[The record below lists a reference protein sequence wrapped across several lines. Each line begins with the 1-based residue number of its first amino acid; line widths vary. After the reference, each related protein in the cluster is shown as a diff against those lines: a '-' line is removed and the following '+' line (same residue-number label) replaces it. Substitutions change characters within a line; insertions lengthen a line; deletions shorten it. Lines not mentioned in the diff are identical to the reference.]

1 MPFMAKPAPSVMD
14 KIVSLCKR
22 RGFVFPASEIYGGQ
36 GSTYDWGPLGVE
48 LKKRV
53 KDAWWESLVYARQDV
68 VGIDSAIIQSPQVWV
83 TSGHVGGFSDPLID
97 NKTSKQRYRA
107 DHLVEGKIEK
117 YRKKG
122 RTKDEEALTAKLA
135 AAMNDNAALRDLIIE
150 CKIKCPVSGTDDW
163 TDVRQFN
170 LMFETHVGAMR
181 DSSSV
186 AYLRPETA
194 QGIFINFNNVVTSS
208 RKKLPFGIAQIG
220 KSFRNEITPG
230 NFVFRTREFEQMEM
244 EFFCRPEEAPKWYA
258 YWQEKRFQW
267 YLDCGVSAEKLRMR
281 EHEQDE
287 LAHYADACCDVEYL
301 FPFGW
306 SELEGVANRTDYDLK
321 KHSEVS
327 GEHLT
332 WFDQENNEHIT
343 PYVIEPA
350 AGCDRTAMTFL
361 VDAYD
366 EEGEGKSMR
375 VVLRFHPKI
384 APVTVAVFPLVK
396 KDGMTEKAAEI
407 EAMLRPHFRTAIE
420 ENQSIGRRYRRQD
433 EIGTP
438 FCITVDGETAEDGCV
453 TLRDRD
459 CMSQS
464 RVKVEDLVATMNEKI
479 GLWTRPQPTE
489 IDG

>member
-1 MPFMAKPAPSVMD
+1 MGKSSPSIMD
-14 KIVSLCKR
+14 KVVSLCKR

-53 KDAWWESLVYARQDV
+53 KDAWWHSLVYSRRDV
-68 VGIDSAIIQSPQVWV
+68 VGLDSAIIQSPKVWE
-83 TSGHVGGFSDPLID
+83 TSGHVGGFADPLID

-107 DHLVEGKIEK
+107 DHLIESKIEK
-117 YRKKG
+117 YRKRG
-122 RTKDEEALTAKLA
+122 RDKDAESLAKKLASVINDNEAL
-135 AAMNDNAALRDLIIE
+135 RELIVD

-194 QGIFINFNNVVTSS
+194 QGIFINFSNVLTSS

-244 EFFCRPEEAPKWYA
+244 EFFCRPEEASEWQE
-258 YWQEKRFQW
+258 YWQEERLKW
-267 YLDCGVSAEKLRMR
+267 YVDHGVNVEKLRLR
-281 EHEQDE
+281 KHSQDE
-287 LAHYADACCDVEYL
+287 LAHYADACSDIEYL

-306 SELEGVANRTDYDLK
+306 SELEGIANRTDYDLK
-321 KHSEVS
+321 KHSEAS

-332 WFDQENNEHIT
+332 WFDQENNTHVT

-350 AGCDRTAMTFL
+350 AGCDRAAMTFL

-366 EEGEGKSMR
+366 EEGEGKNKR

-384 APVTVAVFPLVK
+384 APITVAVFPLVK
-396 KDGMTEKAAEI
+396 KEGMPEKALEV
-407 EAMLRPHFRTAIE
+407 EKMLRQNFRTAIE

-438 FCITVDGETAEDGCV
+438 FCVTVDGETSVDNAV
-453 TLRDRD
+453 TLRERD
-459 CMSQS
+459 SMSQE
-464 RVKVEDLVATMNEKI
+464 RVLINELPLKLQEKI
-479 GLWTRPQPTE
+479 SFWKR
-489 IDG
+489 

>member
-1 MPFMAKPAPSVMD
+1 MAKPAPNVMD

-48 LKKRV
+48 LKRRV
-53 KDAWWESLVYARQDV
+53 KDAWWEAMVYSRQDI
-68 VGIDSAIIQSPQVWV
+68 VGLDSAIIQSPDVWRA
-83 TSGHVGGFSDPLID
+83 SGHVGGFSDPLID
-97 NKTSKQRYRA
+97 NKTSKARYRA
-107 DHLVEGKIEK
+107 DHLVEKKIEK

-122 RTKDEEALTAKLA
+122 KMDRVDALTAKLNA
-135 AAMNDNAALRDLIIE
+135 VISDNEGLRQLIMDE
-150 CKIKCPVSGTDDW
+150 KIKCPVSGTDDW

-170 LMFETHVGAMR
+170 LMFETHVGALQ
-181 DSSSV
+181 DSASV

-194 QGIFINFNNVVTSS
+194 QGIFINFNNVVTST

-244 EFFCRPEEAPKWYA
+244 EFFCRPEEAPKWYD
-258 YWQEKRFQW
+258 YWQKERFQW
-267 YLDCGVSAEKLRMR
+267 YLDYGVNPEKLRMR

-287 LAHYADACCDVEYL
+287 LAHYAAGCGDVEYL

-306 SELEGVANRTDYDLK
+306 SELEGIANRTDYDLK
-321 KHSEVS
+321 KHSEAS
-327 GEHLT
+327 GTSLT
-332 WFDQENNEHIT
+332 WFDNQTNEHIS

-366 EEGEGKSMR
+366 EEGEGKEQR

-396 KDGMTEKAAEI
+396 KDGMPEKAAEV
-407 EAMLRPHFRTAIE
+407 ESMLRREFRTAIE

-438 FCITVDGETAEDGCV
+438 FCVTIDGESLTDGTV
-453 TLRDRD
+453 TLRERD
-459 CMSQS
+459 SMAQERVAVDQLIAVMQS
-464 RVKVEDLVATMNEKI
+464 KMDS
-479 GLWTRPQPTE
+479 WTRPQPAALSS
-489 IDG
+489 

>member
-1 MPFMAKPAPSVMD
+1 MAKPAPSVMD

-53 KDAWWESLVYARQDV
+53 KDAWWGALVYDRQDV
-68 VGIDSAIIQSPQVWV
+68 VGLDSAIIQSPEVWR

-107 DHLVEGKIEK
+107 DHLVETKIAK
-117 YRKKG
+117 YEKKG
-122 RTKDEEALTAKLA
+122 KTQKAEALLAKLNVA
-135 AAMNDNAALRDLIIE
+135 VGDNDVLRQLILDE
-150 CKIKCPVSGTDDW
+150 GIKCPVSGTDDW

-170 LMFETHVGAMR
+170 LMFETHVGAMK
-181 DSSSV
+181 DSASV

-194 QGIFINFNNVVTSS
+194 QGIFINFNNVVESS

-244 EFFCRPEEAPKWYA
+244 EFFCHPAEAQTWYEF
-258 YWQEKRFQW
+258 WQKERFQW
-267 YLDCGVSAEKLRMR
+267 YLKYGVDVEKLRMR
-281 EHEQDE
+281 EHAADE
-287 LAHYADACCDVEYL
+287 LAHYADACSDVEYL

-306 SELEGVANRTDYDLK
+306 SELEGVANRTDYDLT
-321 KHSEVS
+321 KHSEAS
-327 GEHLT
+327 GKKLA
-332 WFDQENNEHIT
+332 WFDQEAGEWVT

-366 EEGEGKSMR
+366 EEGEGKNQR
-375 VVLRFHPKI
+375 VVLRFHPQI
-384 APVTVAVFPLVK
+384 APITVAVFPLVK
-396 KDGMTEKAAEI
+396 KEGMPEKAE
-407 EAMLRPHFRTAIE
+407 EVEQMLRPMFRTQIE
-420 ENQSIGRRYRRQD
+420 YNQSIGRRYRRQD

-438 FCITVDGETAEDGCV
+438 FCITVDGETATDASV
-453 TLRDRD
+453 TVRERDTMDQQRVAIVD
-459 CMSQS
+459 LASFLQDKMSTWQ
-464 RVKVEDLVATMNEKI
+464 RFTPVEPE
-479 GLWTRPQPTE
+479 PE
-489 IDG
+489 S

>member
-1 MPFMAKPAPSVMD
+1 MSKPQPALMD

-48 LKKRV
+48 LKRRV
-53 KDAWWESLVYARQDV
+53 KDAWWSSMVYDRQDV
-68 VGIDSAIIQSPQVWV
+68 VGLDSAIIQSPDVWRA
-83 TSGHVGGFSDPLID
+83 SGHVGGFSDPLID

-122 RTKDEEALTAKLA
+122 RTDKAEALQAKLGVA
-135 AAMNDNAALRDLIIE
+135 VGDNEALRRLILDE
-150 CKIKCPVSGTDDW
+150 GIKCPVSGTDDW
-163 TDVRQFN
+163 TEVRQFN
-170 LMFETHVGAMR
+170 LMFETHVGAVQ
-181 DSSSV
+181 DSASV

-194 QGIFINFNNVVTSS
+194 QGIFINFNNVVTAT

-244 EFFCRPEEAPKWYA
+244 EFFCRPEEAGQWFD
-258 YWQEKRFQW
+258 YWQQQRYQW
-267 YLDCGVSAEKLRMR
+267 YLDLGVDPDKLRLR
-281 EHEQDE
+281 QHATDE
-287 LAHYADACCDVEYL
+287 LAHYADGCGDVEYL

-306 SELEGVANRTDYDLK
+306 SELEGIANRTDYDLK
-321 KHSEVS
+321 KHSEAS
-327 GEHLT
+327 GTALS
-332 WFDQENNEHIT
+332 WFDQENNEHVT
-343 PYVIEPA
+343 RYVIEPA

-366 EEGEGKSMR
+366 EEGEGKDQR
-375 VVLRFHPKI
+375 VVLRFHPRI

-396 KDGMTEKAAEI
+396 KEGMPERAE
-407 EAMLRPHFRTAIE
+407 ELERSLRRHFTTAIE
-420 ENQSIGRRYRRQD
+420 FNQSIGRRYRRQD

-438 FCITVDGETAEDGCV
+438 FCVTVDGDTLQDGTV
-453 TLRDRD
+453 TLRERD
-459 CMSQS
+459 SMSQE
-464 RVKVEDLVATMNEKI
+464 RVPADQLVAILEERI
-479 GLWTRPQPTE
+479 AAWRRPEPAPAS
-489 IDG
+489 

>member
-1 MPFMAKPAPSVMD
+1 MD

-53 KDAWWESLVYARQDV
+53 KDAWWESMVYARQDV
-68 VGIDSAIIQSPQVWV
+68 VGLDSAIIQSPDVWRA
-83 TSGHVGGFSDPLID
+83 SGHVGGFSDPLID

-107 DHLVEGKIEK
+107 DHLIENKIEK
-117 YRKKG
+117 YRKRK
-122 RTKDEEALTAKLA
+122 KQDKADALQERLNAVIS
-135 AAMNDNAALRDLIIE
+135 DNAGLKQLILDE
-150 CKIKCPVSGTDDW
+150 KIKDPVSGTDDW

-170 LMFETHVGAMR
+170 LMFETNVGAVQ
-181 DSSSV
+181 DSASV

-194 QGIFINFNNVVTSS
+194 QGIFINFNNVVTAT

-244 EFFCRPEEAPKWYA
+244 EFFCRPEEAPQWYE
-258 YWQEKRFQW
+258 YWQKERYQW
-267 YLDCGVSAEKLRMR
+267 YLDLGVTPEKLRMR
-281 EHEQDE
+281 QHAPDE
-287 LAHYADACCDVEYL
+287 LAHYASGCGDVEYL

-321 KHSEVS
+321 KHSEAS
-327 GEHLT
+327 GTPLT
-332 WFDQENNEHIT
+332 WFDQQNNEHVA

-366 EEGEGKSMR
+366 EEGEGKDQR

-384 APVTVAVFPLVK
+384 APITVAVFPLVK
-396 KDGMTEKAAEI
+396 KEGMPEKAAEI
-407 EAMLRPHFRTAIE
+407 EQLLRPHFRTAIE

-438 FCITVDGETAEDGCV
+438 FCLTIDGDTIADGTV
-453 TLRDRD
+453 TLRERD
-459 CMSQS
+459 SMTQTRVAIDDLIGVIRESMNSWS
-464 RVKVEDLVATMNEKI
+464 RPEPVGASE
-479 GLWTRPQPTE
+479 
-489 IDG
+489 

>member
-1 MPFMAKPAPSVMD
+1 MAKPAPSVMD
-14 KIVSLCKR
+14 KVVSLCKR

-53 KDAWWESLVYARQDV
+53 KEAWWEAMVYSRKDV
-68 VGIDSAIIQSPQVWV
+68 VGLDSAIIQSPRVWEA
-83 TSGHVGGFSDPLID
+83 SGHVGGFSDPLID

-107 DHLVEGKIEK
+107 DHLVEAKIEK

-122 RTKDEEALTAKLA
+122 KDQKSADLEARLAKALGD
-135 AAMNDNAALRDLIIE
+135 NDALRQLIMDE
-150 CKIKCPVSGTDDW
+150 GIKDPVSGTDDW

-170 LMFETHVGAMR
+170 LMFQTQVGAVEG
-181 DSSSV
+181 SASI

-194 QGIFINFNNVVTSS
+194 QGIFINFNNVVTAT
-208 RKKLPFGIAQIG
+208 RQKLPFGIAQIG

-244 EFFCRPEEAPKWYA
+244 EFFCHPSEAAQWYE
-258 YWQEKRFQW
+258 YWQKERYQW
-267 YLDCGVSAEKLRMR
+267 YLDYGINPDKLRMR
-281 EHEQDE
+281 EHAQDE
-287 LAHYADACCDVEYL
+287 LAHYADGCGDVEYL

-306 SELEGVANRTDYDLK
+306 SELEGVANRTDYDLR
-321 KHSEVS
+321 KHSESS
-327 GEHLT
+327 GQALSY
-332 WFDQENNEHIT
+332 FDQEAGEHIT

-366 EEGEGKSMR
+366 EEGEGKQKR
-375 VVLRFHPKI
+375 TVLHFHPSI
-384 APVTVAVFPLVK
+384 APVEVAIFPLVK
-396 KDGMTEKAAEI
+396 KEGMPEKAADI
-407 EAMLRPHFRTAIE
+407 ELGLRRHFRTAIE

-438 FCITVDGETAEDGCV
+438 YCVTVDGESLTDGTV
-453 TLRDRD
+453 TLRERD
-459 CMSQS
+459 SMEQE
-464 RVKVEDLVATMNEKI
+464 RVKIEDLRELLDAKSAAWRRPEKKEAAVS
-479 GLWTRPQPTE
+479 G
-489 IDG
+489 

>member
-1 MPFMAKPAPSVMD
+1 MAKPAPSVMD

-53 KDAWWESLVYARQDV
+53 KDSWWESLVYARQDV

-135 AAMNDNAALRDLIIE
+135 AAMSDNQALRDLIIE

-181 DSSSV
+181 DSSSI

-244 EFFCRPEEAPKWYA
+244 EFFCRPEEAPEWYK
-258 YWQEKRFQW
+258 YWQEARFQW
-267 YLDCGVSAEKLRMR
+267 YLDNGVDASKLRMR
-281 EHEQDE
+281 EHEKDE

-321 KHSEVS
+321 KHSEAS

-366 EEGEGKSMR
+366 EEGEGKNKR

-396 KDGMTEKAAEI
+396 KEGMPEKAAEV
-407 EAMLRPHFRTAIE
+407 EAMLRPYFRTAIE

-438 FCITVDGETAEDGCV
+438 FCITVDGETADDGCV
-453 TLRDRD
+453 TLRERD
-459 CMSQS
+459 CMSQE
-464 RVKVEDLVATMNEKI
+464 RVKIEDLVTTMNRKI
-479 GLWTRPQPTE
+479 ASWSRPQAVE
-489 IDG
+489 VNG

>member
-135 AAMNDNAALRDLIIE
+135 EAMNDNAALRDLIVE

-170 LMFETHVGAMR
+170 LMFETNVGAMR

-244 EFFCRPEEAPKWYA
+244 EFFCRPEEAPEWYA

-267 YLDCGVSAEKLRMR
+267 YLDCGVNAEKLRMR

-321 KHSEVS
+321 KHSEAS

-396 KDGMTEKAAEI
+396 KDGMPEKAAEI

-479 GLWTRPQPTE
+479 GSWTRPQPTE

>member
-1 MPFMAKPAPSVMD
+1 MAKPAPSVMD

-53 KDAWWESLVYARQDV
+53 KDAWWESMVYARQDV
-68 VGIDSAIIQSPQVWV
+68 VGLDSAIIQSPDVWRA
-83 TSGHVGGFSDPLID
+83 SGHVGGFSDPLID

-107 DHLVEGKIEK
+107 DHLIENKIEK
-117 YRKKG
+117 YRKRK
-122 RTKDEEALTAKLA
+122 KQDKADALQERLNAVIS
-135 AAMNDNAALRDLIIE
+135 DNAGLKQLILDE
-150 CKIKCPVSGTDDW
+150 KIKDPVSGTDDW

-170 LMFETHVGAMR
+170 LMFETNVGAVQ
-181 DSSSV
+181 DSASV

-194 QGIFINFNNVVTSS
+194 QGIFINFNNVVTAT
-208 RKKLPFGIAQIG
+208 RKKLPFGIAHIG

-244 EFFCRPEEAPKWYA
+244 EFFCRPEEAPQWYE
-258 YWQEKRFQW
+258 YWQKERYQW
-267 YLDCGVSAEKLRMR
+267 YLDLGVTPEKLRMR
-281 EHEQDE
+281 QHAPDE
-287 LAHYADACCDVEYL
+287 LAHYASGCGDVEYL

-321 KHSEVS
+321 KHSEAS
-327 GEHLT
+327 GTPLT
-332 WFDQENNEHIT
+332 WFDQQNNEHVA

-366 EEGEGKSMR
+366 EEGEGKDQR

-384 APVTVAVFPLVK
+384 APITVAVFPLVK
-396 KDGMTEKAAEI
+396 KEGMPEKAAEI
-407 EAMLRPHFRTAIE
+407 EQLLRPHFRTAIE

-438 FCITVDGETAEDGCV
+438 FCLTIDGDTIADGTV
-453 TLRDRD
+453 TLRERD
-459 CMSQS
+459 SMTQTRVAIDDLIGVIRESMNSWS
-464 RVKVEDLVATMNEKI
+464 RPEPVGASE
-479 GLWTRPQPTE
+479 
-489 IDG
+489 

>member
-1 MPFMAKPAPSVMD
+1 MATANHVSMD

-48 LKKRV
+48 LKRRV
-53 KDAWWESLVYARQDV
+53 KEAWWESMVYSRQDV
-68 VGIDSAIIQSPQVWV
+68 VGIDSAIIQSPDVWRA
-83 TSGHVGGFSDPLID
+83 SGHVGGFSDPLID

-107 DHLVEGKIEK
+107 DHLVENKIAK
-117 YRKKG
+117 YEKKG
-122 RTKDEEALTAKLA
+122 KTEKAEKLRAKLA
-135 AAMNDNAALRDLIIE
+135 AVLGDNEGLRQLILVE
-150 CKIKCPVSGTDDW
+150 SIKCPVSGTDDW

-170 LMFETHVGAMR
+170 LMFETLVGPVQ

-194 QGIFINFNNVVTSS
+194 QGIFINFNNVVTST

-244 EFFCRPEEAPKWYA
+244 EFFCRPEDAASWFD
-258 YWQEKRFQW
+258 YWQKERFQW
-267 YLDCGVSAEKLRMR
+267 YLDLGVDPDRLRLR
-281 EHEQDE
+281 QHDADE
-287 LAHYADACCDVEYL
+287 LAHYADGCADVEYL

-321 KHSEVS
+321 RHSEAS
-327 GEHLT
+327 GTGLS
-332 WFDQENNEHIT
+332 WFDQENKEHIV

-366 EEGEGKSMR
+366 EEGEGKDQR
-375 VVLRFHPKI
+375 VVLRFHPRI

-396 KDGMTEKAAEI
+396 KEGMPEMAKEI
-407 EAMLRPHFRTAIE
+407 EGTLRREFRTAIE
-420 ENQSIGRRYRRQD
+420 ANQSIGRRYRRQD

-438 FCITVDGETAEDGCV
+438 FCITVDGDSMNNQTV
-453 TLRDRD
+453 TLRERD
-459 CMSQS
+459 TMDQE
-464 RVKVEDLVATMNEKI
+464 RVPVIELIEVLRSKI
-479 GLWTRPQPTE
+479 SAHGST
-489 IDG
+489 

>member
-1 MPFMAKPAPSVMD
+1 
-14 KIVSLCKR
+14 
-22 RGFVFPASEIYGGQ
+22 
-36 GSTYDWGPLGVE
+36 
-48 LKKRV
+48 
-53 KDAWWESLVYARQDV
+53 
-68 VGIDSAIIQSPQVWV
+68 
-83 TSGHVGGFSDPLID
+83 
-97 NKTSKQRYRA
+97 
-107 DHLVEGKIEK
+107 
-117 YRKKG
+117 
-122 RTKDEEALTAKLA
+122 
-135 AAMNDNAALRDLIIE
+135 
-150 CKIKCPVSGTDDW
+150 
-163 TDVRQFN
+163 
-170 LMFETHVGAMR
+170 MR
-181 DSSSV
+181 DSSSI

-244 EFFCRPEEAPKWYA
+244 EFFCRPEEAPKWYKF
-258 YWQEKRFQW
+258 WQDTRFQW
-267 YLDCGVSAEKLRMR
+267 YLDNGVDPVKLRMR

-321 KHSEVS
+321 KHSEAS

-366 EEGEGKSMR
+366 EEGEGKNKR

-396 KDGMTEKAAEI
+396 KEGMPEKAAEI
-407 EAMLRPHFRTAIE
+407 EAMLRSHFRTAIE

-453 TLRDRD
+453 TLRERD
-459 CMSQS
+459 CMSQE
-464 RVKVEDLVATMNEKI
+464 RVKIEDLISTMNSKI
-479 GLWTRPQPTE
+479 GSWTRPQPAE

>member
-1 MPFMAKPAPSVMD
+1 MD

-53 KDAWWESLVYARQDV
+53 KDAWWESMVYARQDV
-68 VGIDSAIIQSPQVWV
+68 VGLDSAIIQSPDVWRA
-83 TSGHVGGFSDPLID
+83 SGHVGGFSDPLID

-107 DHLVEGKIEK
+107 DHLIENKIEK
-117 YRKKG
+117 YRKRK
-122 RTKDEEALTAKLA
+122 KQDKADALQERLNAVIS
-135 AAMNDNAALRDLIIE
+135 DNAGLKQLILDE
-150 CKIKCPVSGTDDW
+150 KIKDPVSGTDDW

-170 LMFETHVGAMR
+170 LMFETNVGAVQ
-181 DSSSV
+181 DSASV

-194 QGIFINFNNVVTSS
+194 QGIFINFNNVVTAT
-208 RKKLPFGIAQIG
+208 RMKLPFGIAQIG

-244 EFFCRPEEAPKWYA
+244 EFFCRPEEAPQWYE
-258 YWQEKRFQW
+258 YWQKERYQW
-267 YLDCGVSAEKLRMR
+267 YLDLGVTPEKLRMR
-281 EHEQDE
+281 QHAPDE
-287 LAHYADACCDVEYL
+287 LAHYASGCGDVEYL

-321 KHSEVS
+321 KHSEAS
-327 GEHLT
+327 GTPLT
-332 WFDQENNEHIT
+332 WFDQQNNEHVA

-366 EEGEGKSMR
+366 EEGEGKDQR

-384 APVTVAVFPLVK
+384 APITVAVFPLVK
-396 KDGMTEKAAEI
+396 KEGMPEKAAEI
-407 EAMLRPHFRTAIE
+407 EQLLRPHFRTAIE

-438 FCITVDGETAEDGCV
+438 FCLTIDGDTLADGTV
-453 TLRDRD
+453 TLRERD
-459 CMSQS
+459 SMTQTRVAIDDLIGVIRESMNSWS
-464 RVKVEDLVATMNEKI
+464 RPEPVGASE
-479 GLWTRPQPTE
+479 
-489 IDG
+489 

>member
-1 MPFMAKPAPSVMD
+1 MAKPAPKVME

-48 LKKRV
+48 LKRRV
-53 KDAWWESLVYARQDV
+53 KDAWWEAMVYARQDI
-68 VGIDSAIIQSPQVWV
+68 VGIDSAIIQSPDVWRA
-83 TSGHVGGFSDPLID
+83 SGHVGGFSDPLID

-107 DHLVEGKIEK
+107 DHLIENKIEK

-122 RTKDEEALTAKLA
+122 KTDRVEALTAKL
-135 AAMNDNAALRDLIIE
+135 NSVISDNEGLRQLIIDE
-150 CKIKCPVSGTDDW
+150 KIKCPVSGTDDW

-170 LMFETHVGAMR
+170 LMFETNVGAVK
-181 DSSSV
+181 DSASV

-194 QGIFINFNNVVTSS
+194 QGIFINFNNVVTST

-258 YWQEKRFQW
+258 YWQKERFQW
-267 YLDCGVSAEKLRMR
+267 YIDLGVNPEKLRMR

-287 LAHYADACCDVEYL
+287 LAHYAAGCGDVEYL

-321 KHSEVS
+321 KHSEAS
-327 GEHLT
+327 GTSLT
-332 WFDQENNEHIT
+332 WFDNQENEHVS

-366 EEGEGKSMR
+366 EEGEGKEQR

-396 KDGMTEKAAEI
+396 KDGMSEKAAEV

-438 FCITVDGETAEDGCV
+438 FCLTVDGETAEDGCV
-453 TLRDRD
+453 TLRERD
-459 CMSQS
+459 SMEQQ
-464 RVKVEDLVATMNEKI
+464 RVAIEDIIPVMHKCIASWRRAEPVALTS
-479 GLWTRPQPTE
+479 
-489 IDG
+489 

>member
-1 MPFMAKPAPSVMD
+1 MAKPAPNVMD

-48 LKKRV
+48 LKRRV
-53 KDAWWESLVYARQDV
+53 KDAWWESMVYARQDV
-68 VGIDSAIIQSPQVWV
+68 VGLDSAIIQSPDVWRA
-83 TSGHVGGFSDPLID
+83 SGHVGGFSDPLID

-107 DHLVEGKIEK
+107 DHLVENKIEK

-122 RTKDEEALTAKLA
+122 KMNRVEELTEKLNTA
-135 AAMNDNAALRDLIIE
+135 ISDNAALKQLILDE
-150 CKIKCPVSGTDDW
+150 KIKCPVSGTDDW

-170 LMFETHVGAMR
+170 LMFETNVGAVK
-181 DSSSV
+181 DSASV

-194 QGIFINFNNVVTSS
+194 QGIFINFANVVNST
-208 RKKLPFGIAQIG
+208 RKKLPFGVAQIG

-244 EFFCRPEEAPKWYA
+244 EFFCRPEEAPQWYD
-258 YWQEKRFQW
+258 YWQKERYQW
-267 YLDCGVSAEKLRMR
+267 YLDLGVNPEKLRMR
-281 EHEQDE
+281 EHASDE
-287 LAHYADACCDVEYL
+287 LAHYAAGCGDVEYL

-321 KHSEVS
+321 KHSEAS
-327 GEHLT
+327 GTSLT
-332 WFDQENNEHIT
+332 WFDNQTNEHIT

-361 VDAYD
+361 VDAYE
-366 EEGEGKSMR
+366 EEGEGKEQR

-384 APVTVAVFPLVK
+384 APITVAVFPLVK
-396 KDGMTEKAAEI
+396 KEGMPEKAAEV
-407 EAMLRPHFRTAIE
+407 EAMLRPYFRTIIE

-438 FCITVDGETAEDGCV
+438 FCLTVDGETAEDGCV
-453 TLRDRD
+453 TLRERD
-459 CMSQS
+459 SMAQE
-464 RVKVEDLVATMNEKI
+464 RVPITELVAILQRCMAS
-479 GLWTRPQPTE
+479 WTRPEPAAAAT
-489 IDG
+489 

>member
-107 DHLVEGKIEK
+107 DHLVERKIEK

-122 RTKDEEALTAKLA
+122 RAKDEEALTAKLA

>member
-1 MPFMAKPAPSVMD
+1 MAKPAPSVMD

-53 KDAWWESLVYARQDV
+53 KDAWWESMVYARQDV
-68 VGIDSAIIQSPQVWV
+68 VGLDSAIIQSPDVWRA
-83 TSGHVGGFSDPLID
+83 SGHVGGFSDPLID

-107 DHLVEGKIEK
+107 DHLIENKIEK
-117 YRKKG
+117 YRKRK
-122 RTKDEEALTAKLA
+122 KQDKADALQERLNAVIS
-135 AAMNDNAALRDLIIE
+135 DNAGLKQLILDE
-150 CKIKCPVSGTDDW
+150 KIKDPVSGTDDW

-170 LMFETHVGAMR
+170 LMFETNVGAVQ
-181 DSSSV
+181 DSASV

-194 QGIFINFNNVVTSS
+194 QGIFINFNNVVTAT

-244 EFFCRPEEAPKWYA
+244 EFFCRPEDAPHWYE
-258 YWQEKRFQW
+258 YWQKERYQW
-267 YLDCGVSAEKLRMR
+267 YLDLGVTPEKLRMR
-281 EHEQDE
+281 QHAQDE
-287 LAHYADACCDVEYL
+287 LAHYASGCGDVEYL

-321 KHSEVS
+321 KHSEAS
-327 GEHLT
+327 GTPLT
-332 WFDQENNEHIT
+332 WFDQQNNEHIA

-366 EEGEGKSMR
+366 EEGEGKDQR

-384 APVTVAVFPLVK
+384 APITVAVFPLVK
-396 KDGMTEKAAEI
+396 KEGMPEKAVEI
-407 EAMLRPHFRTAIE
+407 EQLLRPHFRTAIE

-438 FCITVDGETAEDGCV
+438 FCLTIDGDTIADGTV
-453 TLRDRD
+453 TLRERD
-459 CMSQS
+459 SMTQTRVAIDDLIGVIRESMNSWS
-464 RVKVEDLVATMNEKI
+464 RPEPVGASE
-479 GLWTRPQPTE
+479 
-489 IDG
+489 

>member
-107 DHLVEGKIEK
+107 DHLVERKIEK

-122 RTKDEEALTAKLA
+122 RAKDEEALTAKLA

-366 EEGEGKSMR
+366 EEGEGKNMR

-420 ENQSIGRRYRRQD
+420 ENQSIGHRYRRQD

>member
-1 MPFMAKPAPSVMD
+1 MAKPAPNVMD

-53 KDAWWESLVYARQDV
+53 KDAWWESMVYARQDV
-68 VGIDSAIIQSPQVWV
+68 VGIDSAIIQSPDVWRA
-83 TSGHVGGFSDPLID
+83 SGHVGGFSDPLID

-107 DHLVEGKIEK
+107 DHLVENKIEK

-122 RTKDEEALTAKLA
+122 KTDRVEALTAKLNA
-135 AAMNDNAALRDLIIE
+135 VISDNEGLKQLILDE
-150 CKIKCPVSGTDDW
+150 KIKCPVSGTDDW

-170 LMFETHVGAMR
+170 LMFETHVGAVT
-181 DSSSV
+181 DSASV

-244 EFFCRPEEAPKWYA
+244 EYFCRPEEAPEWYA
-258 YWQEKRFQW
+258 YWQKERYQW
-267 YLDCGVSAEKLRMR
+267 YLDLGVNPEKLRMR

-287 LAHYADACCDVEYL
+287 LAHYAAGCGDVEYL

-306 SELEGVANRTDYDLK
+306 SELEGVANRTDYDLR
-321 KHSEVS
+321 KHSEAS
-327 GEHLT
+327 GNSLT
-332 WFDQENNEHIT
+332 WFDQEAKEHIS

-366 EEGEGKSMR
+366 EEGEGKEQR

-396 KDGMTEKAAEI
+396 KEGMPELAADV
-407 EAMLRPHFRTAIE
+407 EAQLRPFFRTTIE

-438 FCITVDGETAEDGCV
+438 FCLTVDGETATDLCV
-453 TLRDRD
+453 TLRERD
-459 CMSQS
+459 SMAQERVPIAELVPILQQCMAS
-464 RVKVEDLVATMNEKI
+464 
-479 GLWTRPQPTE
+479 WTRPEPAAT
-489 IDG
+489 G

>member
-1 MPFMAKPAPSVMD
+1 MAKPAPNVMD

-48 LKKRV
+48 LKRRV
-53 KDAWWESLVYARQDV
+53 KDAWWEAMVYSRQDV
-68 VGIDSAIIQSPQVWV
+68 VGLDSAIIQSPDVWRA
-83 TSGHVGGFSDPLID
+83 SGHVGGFSDPLID
-97 NKTSKQRYRA
+97 NKTSKARYRA
-107 DHLVEGKIEK
+107 DHLVEKKIEK

-122 RTKDEEALTAKLA
+122 KMDRVEALTAKLNA
-135 AAMNDNAALRDLIIE
+135 VISDNEGLRQLIMDE
-150 CKIKCPVSGTDDW
+150 KIKCPVSGTDDW

-170 LMFETHVGAMR
+170 LMFETHVGALQ
-181 DSSSV
+181 DSASV

-194 QGIFINFNNVVTSS
+194 QGIFINFNNVVTST

-258 YWQEKRFQW
+258 YWQKERFQW
-267 YLDCGVSAEKLRMR
+267 YLDFGVNPEKLRMR

-287 LAHYADACCDVEYL
+287 LAHYAAGCGDVEYL

-306 SELEGVANRTDYDLK
+306 SELEGIANRTDYDLK
-321 KHSEVS
+321 KHSEAS
-327 GEHLT
+327 GNSLT
-332 WFDQENNEHIT
+332 WFDNQENEHIS

-366 EEGEGKSMR
+366 EEGEGKEQR

-396 KDGMTEKAAEI
+396 KDGMPEKAAEV
-407 EAMLRPHFRTAIE
+407 EAMLRKQFRTAIE

-438 FCITVDGETAEDGCV
+438 FCITIDGESLLDGTV
-453 TLRDRD
+453 TLRERD
-459 CMSQS
+459 SMAQERVAIGDLISVMQS
-464 RVKVEDLVATMNEKI
+464 KMDS
-479 GLWTRPQPTE
+479 WTRPQPVAVSS
-489 IDG
+489 

>member
-1 MPFMAKPAPSVMD
+1 MAKPAPSVMD

-186 AYLRPETA
+186 AYL
-194 QGIFINFNNVVTSS
+194 
-208 RKKLPFGIAQIG
+208 
-220 KSFRNEITPG
+220 
-230 NFVFRTREFEQMEM
+230 
-244 EFFCRPEEAPKWYA
+244 
-258 YWQEKRFQW
+258 
-267 YLDCGVSAEKLRMR
+267 
-281 EHEQDE
+281 
-287 LAHYADACCDVEYL
+287 
-301 FPFGW
+301 
-306 SELEGVANRTDYDLK
+306 
-321 KHSEVS
+321 
-327 GEHLT
+327 
-332 WFDQENNEHIT
+332 
-343 PYVIEPA
+343 
-350 AGCDRTAMTFL
+350 
-361 VDAYD
+361 
-366 EEGEGKSMR
+366 
-375 VVLRFHPKI
+375 
-384 APVTVAVFPLVK
+384 
-396 KDGMTEKAAEI
+396 
-407 EAMLRPHFRTAIE
+407 
-420 ENQSIGRRYRRQD
+420 
-433 EIGTP
+433 
-438 FCITVDGETAEDGCV
+438 
-453 TLRDRD
+453 
-459 CMSQS
+459 
-464 RVKVEDLVATMNEKI
+464 
-479 GLWTRPQPTE
+479 
-489 IDG
+489 

>member
-1 MPFMAKPAPSVMD
+1 MPLMAKPAPSVMD

-53 KDAWWESLVYARQDV
+53 KDSWWESLVYARQDV

-135 AAMNDNAALRDLIIE
+135 AAMSDNQALRDLIIE

-181 DSSSV
+181 DSSSI

-244 EFFCRPEEAPKWYA
+244 EFFCRPEEAPEWYK
-258 YWQEKRFQW
+258 YWQEARFQW
-267 YLDCGVSAEKLRMR
+267 YLDNGVDASKLRMR
-281 EHEQDE
+281 EHEKDE

-321 KHSEVS
+321 KHSEAS

-366 EEGEGKSMR
+366 EEGEGKNKR

-396 KDGMTEKAAEI
+396 KEGMPEKAAEV
-407 EAMLRPHFRTAIE
+407 EAMLRPYFRTAIE

-438 FCITVDGETAEDGCV
+438 FCITVDGETADDGCV
-453 TLRDRD
+453 TLRERD
-459 CMSQS
+459 CMSQE
-464 RVKVEDLVATMNEKI
+464 RVKIEDLVTTMNRKI
-479 GLWTRPQPTE
+479 ASWSRPQAVE
-489 IDG
+489 VNG

>member
-107 DHLVEGKIEK
+107 DHLVERKIEK

-122 RTKDEEALTAKLA
+122 RAKDEEALTAKLA

-366 EEGEGKSMR
+366 EEGEGKNMR